1 MNAHTHERSSKCG
14 FNIDLENHMPR
25 KGDRVVPKINHRFL
39 GDMQYNA
46 TFALVEPDGV
56 QMFDFS
62 DLQ

>member
-1 MNAHTHERSSKCG
+1 
-14 FNIDLENHMPR
+14 MPR